1 MKKIIIAFCL
11 FFLSFFY
18 VYSQTEV
25 DTLKT
30 EVESDFE
37 TNLENIFTVNDLKRK
52 YDIVD
57 NIYKESRQKESILF
71 SNYNYRRLS
80 YLFELIRG
88 VAYSEQLKDSIPIVE
103 PREMGKRKI
112 EYMPEEAVN
121 EYIKQLDC
129 TPGEAYRVYYNSIR
143 NIKLKKELYLRF
155 IDIELAKSYYDS
167 EYAKETIQ
175 YCAPSSSFPLPVL
188 TKLDFLKVFKEFIF
202 YDAEVVLPD
211 YFRVMV
217 YLDCGCKTPYLK
229 ESSPKYDVE
238 NL

>member
-52 YDIVD
+52 YDIVED
-57 NIYKESRQKESILF
+57 IYKESRKKESILF

-80 YLFELIRG
+80 YFFELIRG
-88 VAYSEQLKDSIPIVE
+88 VPYSEQLKDSIPIVE

-143 NIKLKKELYLRF
+143 NY
-155 IDIELAKSYYDS
+155 
-167 EYAKETIQ
+167 
-175 YCAPSSSFPLPVL
+175 
-188 TKLDFLKVFKEFIF
+188 
-202 YDAEVVLPD
+202 
-211 YFRVMV
+211 
-217 YLDCGCKTPYLK
+217 
-229 ESSPKYDVE
+229 
-238 NL
+238 